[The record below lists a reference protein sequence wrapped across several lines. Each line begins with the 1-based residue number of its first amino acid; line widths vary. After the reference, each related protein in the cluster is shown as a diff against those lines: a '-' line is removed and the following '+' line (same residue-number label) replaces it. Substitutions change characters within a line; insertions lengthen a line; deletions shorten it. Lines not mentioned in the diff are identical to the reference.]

1 MRTLYF
7 CPVVSVFFYLFS
19 LPYLSRRTLHVYHTS
34 THDVALVRISDAGLK
49 HAARGS
55 LKIHNTK
62 NSQKFAICAPLHNF
76 VGPEKR
82 RKKKKETE
90 QKYNVRICCAGWP

>member
-7 CPVVSVFFYLFS
+7 CPVVTVFFLSFFS
-19 LPYLSRRTLHVYHTS
+19 SPNLSRRTLHVYHTS

-62 NSQKFAICAPLHNF
+62 NSQKFAICAPSHNF
-76 VGPEKR
+76 VGPE
-82 RKKKKETE
+82 KKKKETE